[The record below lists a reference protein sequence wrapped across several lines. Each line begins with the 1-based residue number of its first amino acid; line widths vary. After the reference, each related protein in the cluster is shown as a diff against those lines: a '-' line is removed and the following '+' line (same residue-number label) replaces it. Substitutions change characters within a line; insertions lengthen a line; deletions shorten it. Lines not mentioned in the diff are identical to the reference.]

1 MRFYILKN
9 QKYINMEIPEAIKKQ
24 IDDLFVGIE
33 GRELHDRDLP
43 GWFTDSIVFHK
54 DGKPL
59 FMVSK
64 NIMDGIDL
72 RIFPSMSNVVLF
84 GYEQSPTMQEY
95 FEDKFREEI
104 GLDFDISYVMG
115 RKLERDYL
123 DILIPL
129 LKEFP

>member
-1 MRFYILKN
+1 
-9 QKYINMEIPEAIKKQ
+9 
-24 IDDLFVGIE
+24 
-33 GRELHDRDLP
+33 
-43 GWFTDSIVFHK
+43 
-54 DGKPL
+54 
-59 FMVSK
+59 MVSK

-84 GYEQSPTMQEY
+84 GYEQSPAMQEY

-104 GLDFDISYVMG
+104 GLDFDMSYIMG